1 MKSVT
6 ISIGDYDFEVLDQIF
21 EKDIDFKPK
30 DPRDELIIKILEQVR
45 DNPKID
51 LGTDQIV
58 ND

>member
-21 EKDIDFKPK
+21 EKEKDFKPQ
-30 DPRDELIIKILEQVR
+30 DPRDELIVKILEQVR
-45 DNPKID
+45 NNPKID
-51 LGTDQIV
+51 LGTDQKV